1 MAKYLLDTTVL
12 ISHLRGRPEVLELV
26 MSLARQGHVL
36 GLCCINVAELYSGL
50 SQQEEARA
58 ERLVDSLDYYVVT
71 RETAKEA
78 GGHRYNFARRGITLT
93 TADAL
98 IAATAIKE
106 GATLITSNVKDF
118 PMEEIQLM
126 EHA

>member
-1 MAKYLLDTTVL
+1 M
-12 ISHLRGRPEVLELV
+12 
-26 MSLARQGHVL
+26 

-71 RETAKEA
+71 RQAAKEA
-78 GGHRYNFARRGITLT
+78 GRHRYNFARRGITLA

-98 IAATAIKE
+98 IACTAIKE
-106 GATLITSNVKDF
+106 GATLITANFKDF
-118 PMEEIQLM
+118 PMEELQIL

>member
-1 MAKYLLDTTVL
+1 
-12 ISHLRGRPEVLELV
+12 

-50 SQQEEARA
+50 SQEEESRA
-58 ERLVDSLDYYVVT
+58 ERLVDSLDYYVVM

-78 GGHRYNFARRGITLT
+78 GRHRYNFARRGITLA

-106 GATLITSNVKDF
+106 GATLITANVKDF
-118 PMEEIQLM
+118 PMEELQLM

>member
-1 MAKYLLDTTVL
+1 
-12 ISHLRGRPEVLELV
+12 V

-78 GGHRYNFARRGITLT
+78 GGHRHNFARRGITLA

-98 IAATAIKE
+98 IAAAAIKE
-106 GATLITSNVKDF
+106 GATLITANVKDF
-118 PMEEIQLM
+118 PLEELQLM
-126 EHA
+126 EHS

>member
-1 MAKYLLDTTVL
+1 
-12 ISHLRGRPEVLELV
+12 

-50 SQQEEARA
+50 SQEEEARA
-58 ERLVDSLDYYVVT
+58 ERLVDSLDDYVVT
-71 RETAKEA
+71 REMAKEA
-78 GGHRYNFARRGITLT
+78 GRHRYNFARRGLTLA

-98 IAATAIKE
+98 IVATAIKE
-106 GATLITSNVKDF
+106 RATLITANVKDF
-118 PMEEIQLM
+118 PMEELQLM